1 MCCGHEQHQLTRL
14 LTEAVAGTADEKS
27 YTHIITETKGKVGL
41 ITLNRPKALNA
52 LCGDLFTEVN
62 EALRSYDKNE
72 NIGAVV
78 ITGSKKAFA
87 GKPLLQNVG

>member
-1 MCCGHEQHQLTRL
+1 MTTELTKNTRFL
-14 LTEAVAGTADEKS
+14 YKFIEAVTGTADEKS
-27 YTHIITETKGKVGL
+27 YTHIIAETKGKVGL

-52 LCGDLFTEVN
+52 LCSDLFTEVN
-62 EALRSYDKNE
+62 EALRSYDNND

-87 GKPLLQNVG
+87 GKIE